1 MPTRSSTPPAPTSLR
16 LQLPGTEAAATAA
29 PATRKVDVTSR
40 HRVKLQTARDAG
52 GSVLVDAAPDDVVRI
67 DLGDQIVLWSRADD
81 LLRDRGQPAAA
92 GRRGGGRGGATGAGP
107 VDTWTLDTSA
117 QPQRLDAPG
126 LPTAQRGALGLGIQ
140 ALEFFGVD
148 LKGQSAALLGKQLE
162 TLRLKGRAPG
172 LYRVTMDDAPPSFT
186 PVADGPQAL
195 PSKQPLLVFLHGT
208 MSNALGSFGELW
220 TQAPGDAGRIAA
232 EARAALKALYGEHIY
247 AFEHRSLSESPIAN
261 ALALAQQ
268 MPVDAELHLVS
279 HSRGGLVGELLCLG
293 QRDNAGQPGRDAIE
307 PGLLKMLFSAE
318 SEAAP
323 QLRLGLLG
331 TGEASARQAAYD
343 EDRERVAALVA
354 LLDTQRVQ
362 VKRFVRVA
370 CPARGTTLASG
381 RLDRWLSVI
390 SLIAGDGLAGDITD
404 FLLAV
409 VKERTDPR
417 TLPGLEAMM
426 PGSALTKLLQWPALV
441 TRADLSAITGD
452 LEPEGR
458 WGKLKLLAVDWF
470 YAGDHDL
477 VVNTGSMAGGLRRPD
492 GGARFRHA
500 RGPEVNH
507 FRYFANADSL
517 RWMVSGLS
525 RVDGNDAGFQPIALA
540 VQAEPASRAAM
551 RASRAGAADKPAV
564 IVVPGTMGSA
574 LRVAGQ
580 GVWLRYFSLLRG
592 GLGDIGID
600 AVGVEPDGLLDD
612 FYGPLVDYLAQSHAV
627 YSVAY
632 DWRLSVREAAK
643 RLTAQLETVLIDAE
657 KNRQPVRIV
666 AHSMGGLVARAMIA
680 DNGAGAAAWR
690 RMVAL
695 PQSRLLMLGT
705 PNRGSFEAVRWL
717 TGFNPTQG
725 KLTLLDLTRG
735 VNGIID
741 IVRRYPGLV
750 ELLPFDT
757 LAGTRDFADPALWQK
772 LRDDLKAAFPPAEAA
787 ALNPARITWQ
797 LLQHA
802 AVDTEHMVYVAGEQ
816 PATVI
821 DYEVRDDAIEGSQ
834 KPQLQFIATPDGDG
848 TVPWASSRLDG
859 VATYRAPD
867 TAHDDLCANVADAR
881 VFRGYAELL
890 QSGRTDQL
898 QLLPAA
904 GSRAGAAAATDD
916 RARRFVMPPEPA
928 LDSLP
933 DEASLRG
940 SGFGARALRPASQSA
955 AASADAPLKIT
966 LRNGDLKFIGETL
979 MVGHYSSTRLTGTE
993 KVVDGLVGGAM
1004 HESLA
1009 AGLYP
1014 EAPGTQQIFR
1024 NRKPDPINP
1033 RALPRPQAV
1042 VVAGLGEEG
1051 KLKNSDLVMSVR
1063 QAVIAF
1069 AQRRLELDEGGDE
1082 PFELAGTLIGSGGT
1096 GMTAGSAA
1104 QAIAMGVRDANRRLA
1119 ACQPGSGAASPGK
1132 GWPRVSHL
1140 HLVELYLERATEAW
1154 QGLRVQ
1160 AESMPG
1166 QFDLSPRVTFGTG
1179 AIRRPIDSAY
1189 RGTSYDFISA
1199 VAGAPELLPSE
1210 PAPPAASAD
1219 DDPAPC
1225 VPAPPPD
1232 PTIAYTL
1239 DTRRARTEVRAQA
1252 TQGRLLK
1259 ELVRTAS
1266 NEANHDPGIGR
1277 ALFKLLIPAE
1287 MEPFLGGGDE
1297 HAGSDLV
1304 IELDDSTAG
1313 IPWELLDTQGEP
1325 AGGVGSGNAT
1335 PWAIRT
1341 KLLRKLRSIEFR
1353 RQVHDARADDDILI
1367 IGEPLAD
1374 PKLYGPLP
1382 GARAEARAVLQLL
1395 TGPAGVDAGRIRAL
1409 IAEGDGKGAGN
1420 RAVISALLERDYR
1433 IVHIAGH
1440 GEASMH
1446 GGVVLSNKTF
1456 LGPREIEAM
1465 RRVPELVFLNCCHLA
1480 RDDARLLQ
1488 PGFDRSA
1495 FAASVAKQLIRIG
1508 VRCVIAAGWA
1518 VEDAPAELFAARF
1531 YQALLSG
1538 EPFIDAVAS
1547 ARREAW
1553 SKYRDSNTWA
1563 AYQCYGDPDWR
1574 WRQRTGDAQ
1583 AASGPTV
1590 DEFAGIA
1597 SPVGLCMA
1605 LENLLTQV
1613 KYQGIAAARQ
1623 VQRIQVLEARFGP
1636 HWGDMGAVAEAFG
1649 LAFAECGQDD
1659 KAAAWLSTAVAASDG
1674 SASLRAAEQSANVRA
1689 RAATTAAEILGAVEL
1704 LNQLSAIQPTVE
1716 RASLLGSAWKRL
1728 TMIEAAAGRA
1738 AASRAALEQAVAA
1751 YALAEALAVSTSAA
1765 NPFYPAMNRLAAQ
1778 ARLAIVT
1785 GQPIALDALR
1795 LGAIRDSL
1803 ARKSLTEPDFW
1814 SVAGQTELA
1823 VLEALAQGRL
1833 AAALPAV
1840 LSSFADLQARV
1851 PAPHSWASVLGQG
1864 RFLLD
1869 VYQASEGR
1877 DANEV
1882 SAAASLL
1889 QALSDY
1895 ATAP

>member
-1 MPTRSSTPPAPTSLR
+1 MPTRSRTTPAPATLR
-16 LQLPGTEAAATAA
+16 LQLPGNDAAPTAA
-29 PATRKVDVTSR
+29 PPTRKVEAISR
-40 HRVKLQTARDAG
+40 QRVVLQNTRDAG
-52 GSVLVDAAPDDVVRI
+52 GSTLVEAAPDDVVRI

-81 LLRDRGQPAAA
+81 LLRERGQPAAT
-92 GRRGGGRGGATGAGP
+92 GRGGAAST
-107 VDTWTLDTSA
+107 TWTLDTSA
-117 QPQRLDAPG
+117 QPQRLDAPALQG
-126 LPTAQRGALGLGIQ
+126 AQRGALGLGIQ

-162 TLRLKGRAPG
+162 TLRLKGHAPG
-172 LYRVTMDDAPPSFT
+172 LYRLTLDDAPPTFT
-186 PVADGPQAL
+186 AIADGRAVL
-195 PSKQPLLVFLHGT
+195 PPKQPVLVFLHGT

-220 TQAPGDAGRIAA
+220 SQEPGDAGRIAA
-232 EARAALKALYGEHIY
+232 EARAALKALYGEHVY
-247 AFEHRSLSESPIAN
+247 AFEHRSLSESPVAN
-261 ALALAQQ
+261 ALALARHL
-268 MPVDAELHLVS
+268 PADAELHLVS

-307 PGLLKMLFSAE
+307 PGLLKTLFAAE
-318 SEAAP
+318 AEAAP
-323 QLRLGLLG
+323 QMRLGLLAPAAA
-331 TGEASARQAAYD
+331 GERQAAYD
-343 EDRERVAALVA
+343 EDRERVLALVQV
-354 LLDTQRVQ
+354 LDAQRTRVS
-362 VKRFVRVA
+362 RFVRVA

-426 PGSALTKLLQWPALV
+426 PGSALTRLLQWPALV
-441 TRADLSAITGD
+441 TRADLSAITSD
-452 LEPEGR
+452 LEPQGR

-507 FRYFANADSL
+507 FRYFANAESL

-540 VQAEPASRAAM
+540 PQAEPASRAAM
-551 RASRAGAADKPAV
+551 RASRAGAANKPAA

-574 LRVAGQ
+574 LRVGGQ
-580 GVWLRYFSLLRG
+580 RVWLNYFTLMRG

-600 AVGVEPDGLLDD
+600 AVGVEPDSLLDD
-612 FYGPLVDYLAQSHAV
+612 FYGPLLSHLSQTHAV
-627 YSVAY
+627 YPVAY
-632 DWRLSVREAAK
+632 DWRRSVREAAK
-643 RLTAQLETVLIDAE
+643 LLTAQLETVLIDAE

-680 DNGAGAAAWR
+680 DGGAGAAAWR
-690 RMVAL
+690 RMIAL

-705 PNRGSFEAVRWL
+705 PNRGSYEAVRWL
-717 TGFNPTQG
+717 TGFNPTEG

-735 VNGIID
+735 ANGIID
-741 IVRRYPGLV
+741 IVRRYPGLA

-757 LAGTRDFADPALWQK
+757 LAGERDFADPALWQA
-772 LRDDLKAAFPPAEAA
+772 LRAQLQAGFPPAEAA
-787 ALNPARITWQ
+787 ALSPARGTWQ

-802 AVDTEHMVYVAGEQ
+802 AIDPEHMLYVAGEQ

-821 DYEVRDDAIEGSQ
+821 DYAVQDDAIEGSG

-848 TVPWASSRLDG
+848 TVPWASGRLDG
-859 VATYRAPD
+859 VPAYRAPD
-867 TAHDDLCANVADAR
+867 TAHDDLCANTDDPR
-881 VFRGYAELL
+881 IFRGYVELL

-898 QLLPAA
+898 PTLAAA
-904 GSRAGAAAATDD
+904 GSRAGLAADD
-916 RARRFVMPPEPA
+916 HARRFALPPEPA
-928 LDSLP
+928 PDSLP
-933 DEASLRG
+933 DEATLQH
-940 SGFGARALRPASQSA
+940 SGFGARSLRA
-955 AASADAPLKIT
+955 APVAAPGSADAALKIT
-966 LRNGDLKFIGETL
+966 LRNGDLKFVGETL
-979 MVGHYSSTRLTGTE
+979 MVGHYSATRLTGTE
-993 KVVDGLVGGAM
+993 RVVDALVGGAM
-1004 HESLA
+1004 HESLQ

-1024 NRKPDPINP
+1024 NRRPDPINP
-1033 RALPRPQAV
+1033 KALPRPQAV

-1051 KLKNSDLVMSVR
+1051 KLKVSDLVMSVR
-1063 QAVIAF
+1063 QAVIAY
-1069 AQRRLELDEGGDE
+1069 AQRRLETEDGADQ
-1082 PFELAGTLIGSGGT
+1082 PFELAATLIGSGGT
-1096 GMTAGSAA
+1096 GMSAGSAA
-1104 QAIAMGVRDANRRLA
+1104 QAIAMGVREANRRLA
-1119 ACQPGSGAASPGK
+1119 ACQGGGGAAAGGK

-1140 HLVELYLERATEAW
+1140 HLVELYLERAGEAW

-1160 AESMPG
+1160 AESLPG
-1166 QFDLSPRVTFGTG
+1166 QFELSPRIQFGAG
-1179 AIRRPIDSAY
+1179 AIRRPIDSTY

-1199 VAGAPELLPSE
+1199 VAGAPEPV
-1210 PAPPAASAD
+1210 APPATPAD
-1219 DDPAPC
+1219 ADADGGAAPPCPAPE
-1225 VPAPPPD
+1225 

-1297 HAGSDLV
+1297 HAGNDLV

-1325 AGGVGSGNAT
+1325 AGGGAGTAT

-1353 RQVHDARADDDILI
+1353 KQVHDARADDDILV

-1374 PKLYGPLP
+1374 PALYGPLP

-1395 TGPAGVDAGRIRAL
+1395 TGPAGVDAARVRAL
-1409 IAEGDGKGAGN
+1409 IAEGDGKGPGN

-1433 IVHIAGH
+1433 VVHIAGH

-1465 RRVPELVFLNCCHLA
+1465 RKVPELVFLNCCHLA
-1480 RDDARLLQ
+1480 RDDSRLLQ

-1531 YQALLSG
+1531 YQALLAG
-1538 EPFIDAVAS
+1538 EPFIAAVAI

-1553 SKYRDSNTWA
+1553 SQHRGSNTWA

-1583 AASGPTV
+1583 APTGPAV

-1597 SPVGLCMA
+1597 SPVGLCLA

-1613 KYQGIAAARQ
+1613 KYQDYTPARQ
-1623 VQRIQVLEARFGP
+1623 VQRIQSLDARFAP
-1636 HWGDMGAVAEAFG
+1636 HWGGMGAVAEAFG
-1649 LAFAECGQDD
+1649 LAYAECGQDD
-1659 KAAAWLSTAVAASDG
+1659 KALAWLVAAVAAPDG
-1674 SASLRAAEQSANVRA
+1674 SASLRAAEQQANVRV
-1689 RAATTAAEILGAVEL
+1689 RSATSAAEIDGAIKLMQQLG
-1704 LNQLSAIQPTVE
+1704 AIQPSVE
-1716 RASLLGSAWKRL
+1716 RATLLGSAYKRL
-1728 TMIEAAAGRA
+1728 TLIEAARGRGD
-1738 AASRAALEQAVAA
+1738 ASRAALEKAVQA
-1751 YALAEALAVSTSAA
+1751 YAQAEQIAVDSAA
-1765 NPFYPAMNRLAAQ
+1765 SNPFYPAMNRLAAQ
-1778 ARLAIVT
+1778 ARLAIVQR
-1785 GQPIALDALR
+1785 QPIVLDALR
-1795 LGAIRDSL
+1795 LAAIRDAL
-1803 ARKSLTEPDFW
+1803 ARKALADPDFW

-1833 AAALPAV
+1833 AGALPAV
-1840 LSSFADLQARV
+1840 LASFSELHQRV
-1851 PAPHSWASVLGQG
+1851 AAPHSWASVYEHGL
-1864 RFLLD
+1864 FLLRA
-1869 VYQASEGR
+1869 YELSEGR
-1877 DANEV
+1877 DANEA

-1889 QALSDY
+1889 QAL
-1895 ATAP
+1895 AGFAGKA